1 MCHVPRHCI
10 SGWYIAC
17 WRRVRDMHKPS
28 HILRSS
34 FWLWLQD
41 GTDTLL
47 AFAFA
52 WIALRRLGP
61 AGFGLVSL
69 TQSLLNLAGLG
80 TLSLELALV
89 RLVPEFLSRQQWR
102 TANGAVYLVA
112 GAKLVLAGCMAGVI
126 SMAAPWLAD
135 FYRNPELASC
145 LRAGCL
151 SLVAAALAEVG
162 AAGCLAVF
170 HAEVRT
176 AMTTTRRLCELTG
189 LIVISSLGKGAVAVI
204 LVLGLADLVAALGY
218 TVKLTQYLR
227 QAQVDSQEPVL
238 IRPLV
243 QRILRYCIPIVGS
256 RVAEVAGR
264 EAGKLI
270 LGRLASPVSLGHYSV
285 ARLMADRISSFMGQ
299 APLATVPAL
308 ASGASEQPAS
318 RRNQLIDRLLR
329 YQWLGGSLLALVIWA
344 AAPVLLVIVGGQ
356 EYIPAVPALRIL
368 MFAALCCSATLFL
381 HAAFMAQERTLGVF
395 LTNLVNLMAAI
406 VFYGLL
412 ASRWQIGGVAIADV
426 MGQLAALGLG
436 LWLSS
441 RWLQFEAGRLSRYLL
456 SSGCLVVLV
465 VLPVGVL
472 NYQGPVLGLWLIVG
486 LILVGSHA
494 LLQDIPDAGSW
505 RALGQVVLPAALN
518 RIRDKVIYAL
528 RRYQEYLQHRFRRLE
543 TE

>member
-1 MCHVPRHCI
+1 M
-10 SGWYIAC
+10 Y
-17 WRRVRDMHKPS
+17 KPS
-28 HILRSS
+28 RILRSS

-102 TANGAVYLVA
+102 TANGAVYWVA

-126 SMAAPWLAD
+126 IMAAPWLAD

-189 LIVISSLGKGAVAVI
+189 LIVISSLGKGAVAVVV
-204 LVLGLADLVAALGY
+204 VLGLADLVAALGY
-218 TVKLTQYLR
+218 AVKLTQYLR

-243 QRILRYCIPIVGS
+243 RRILRYCFPIVGS

-270 LGRLASPVSLGHYSV
+270 LGRLASPVSLGYYSV

-308 ASGASEQPAS
+308 ASNASEQPAS
-318 RRNQLIDRLLR
+318 RRNQVIDLLLR
-329 YQWLGGSLLALVIWA
+329 YQWLGGSLLVLVIWA
-344 AAPVLLVIVGGQ
+344 AAPVLLMVVGGP
-356 EYIPAVPALRIL
+356 EYIPAVLPLRIL
-368 MFAALCCSATLFL
+368 MFATMCCSATLFL
-381 HAAFMAQERTLGVF
+381 HAAFMAQERTLAVF

-441 RWLQFEAGRLSRYLL
+441 RWLQFQAGRLSRYLL

-486 LILVGSHA
+486 LTLVGSHA
-494 LLQDIPDAGSW
+494 LLQDIPDADSW
-505 RALGQVVLPAALN
+505 RALGQVVLPAAPN
-518 RIRDKVIYAL
+518 QIKDGAIHAI
-528 RRYQEYLQHRFRRLE
+528 RRYQEFLQHQFKRLE